1 MSNTDHP
8 IRDLTTTHVQHAVIA
23 VSLELS
29 QVSWVVTALLPG
41 SEKLSRYSLPAGD
54 GARLLSLTERLRVKT
69 AKQIGARPKT
79 VIIQEAGFDGFWIH
93 RLLQA
98 HGIESHVV
106 DAASIPVP
114 RRRRRA
120 KSDVIDGET
129 LLRTLLAW
137 LRGEPRVCSMVVPP
151 TPEEE
156 DRRRVVRERQTL
168 HAELTRQTNR
178 IRGLLASQGISE
190 YRPRR
195 RDRHKRLQE
204 LETGDGQPLPEQL
217 MAEIRRALA
226 RIELLEAQIK
236 EVERERTVLIER
248 AAPDSPAPML
258 LRLRSIG
265 PEFAALLPLEGLNRS
280 YANRRQVAS
289 FGGLAPTPWKS
300 GTIDRDQGISKAG
313 NPRLRKAMIELAWLW
328 LRYQPGSALSRWF
341 RERVGDQRGR
351 VRKIAIVALARKL
364 LIALWR
370 YVSQG
375 VLPEGAVLKAA

>member
-1 MSNTDHP
+1 MLNTDHP
-8 IRDLTTTHVQHAVIA
+8 IRELTTTRLQNAAIA
-23 VSLELS
+23 ASLELS

-41 SEKLSRYSLPAGD
+41 SEKLSRYSLPAGNA
-54 GARLLSLTERLRVKT
+54 ARLLSLLDQLQARA
-69 AKQIGARPKT
+69 AKQTGMVFKT
-79 VIIQEAGFDGFWIH
+79 VVIQEAGFDGFWIH
-93 RLLQA
+93 RFLQA
-98 HGIESHVV
+98 HRIESHVV

-151 TPEEE
+151 TLEEE
-156 DRRRVVRERQTL
+156 DRRRVVRERQVL
-168 HAELTRQTNR
+168 QAELTRQTNR
-178 IRGLLASQGISE
+178 IRGLLATQGISG

-204 LETGDGQPLPEQL
+204 LKTGDGQPLPEQL
-217 MAEIRRALA
+217 MREIRRALA
-226 RIELLEAQIK
+226 RIELIEAQIK
-236 EVERERTVLIER
+236 EIEAERTALIET
-248 AAPDSPAPML
+248 AVPDSPAPML

-265 PEFAALLPLEGLNRS
+265 PEFAAVLSFEGLNRS
-280 YANRRQVAS
+280 YANRRQIAS

-351 VRKIAIVALARKL
+351 VRKIAIIAVARKL

>member
-1 MSNTDHP
+1 MSSTDHP

-54 GARLLSLTERLRVKT
+54 GARLLSLAERLRVKA

-300 GTIDRDQGISKAG
+300 GKIDRDQGISKAG